1 MSLGLPRFLGLLT
14 GSETRPYTNVTEVPS
29 SLVTSAICF
38 LATEPDKMGLGLSV
52 WADRSRIFMKLKLDR
67 IISIATLFA
76 ALVAIILVLKK
87 PAQVAQ
93 PQAPAATAT
102 PAQSFGQKMEQ
113 LEQAAQQASPASS
126 GNYAAAP
133 SQTQQTVSSS
143 PQAKAETH
151 SNSGG
156 IGALLAQAAGAAGLG
171 GLSPDSN
178 VGDGEPNIKDQQVT
192 YEGDLVHGRFLTE
205 IAGKDVWVTISG
217 HMGSKDG
224 YATFEPTEFKV
235 GDVSV
240 PVSLV
245 NPALQRK
252 LAEQRDKLKLPD

>member
-1 MSLGLPRFLGLLT
+1 
-14 GSETRPYTNVTEVPS
+14 
-29 SLVTSAICF
+29 VTSAICF
-38 LATEPDKMGLGLSV
+38 LATEPDKMRLGLSV
-52 WADRSRIFMKLKLDR
+52 WADRSRTFMKLKLDR

-93 PQAPAATAT
+93 PQAPAATAAPT
-102 PAQSFGQKMEQ
+102 QSFGEKMEQ
-113 LEQAAQQASPASS
+113 LERAAQQASPASS
-126 GNYAAAP
+126 GNYAATP
-133 SQTQQTVSSS
+133 SQTQQAAPSNA
-143 PQAKAETH
+143 QAKAETH

-192 YEGDLVHGRFLTE
+192 YEGDIVHGRFLTE

-252 LAEQRDKLKLPD
+252 LAEQRDKLKLPE

>member
-1 MSLGLPRFLGLLT
+1 
-14 GSETRPYTNVTEVPS
+14 
-29 SLVTSAICF
+29 
-38 LATEPDKMGLGLSV
+38 
-52 WADRSRIFMKLKLDR
+52 MKLKLDR

-76 ALVAIILVLKK
+76 ALGAIFLVLKK
-87 PAQVAQ
+87 PAPVVV
-93 PQAPAATAT
+93 QAPATTTA
-102 PAQSFGQKMEQ
+102 PAQSSGQKMEQ
-113 LEQAAQQASPASS
+113 PEQVVQQASPASG
-126 GNYAAAP
+126 GNYSATPVQNQMP
-133 SQTQQTVSSS
+133 SQTQQTAAVSAQ
-143 PQAKAETH
+143 PKAESH
-151 SNSGG
+151 FGSDG
-156 IGALLAQAAGAAGLG
+156 IGALLAQAAQSAGGG

-192 YEGDLVHGRFLTE
+192 YEGDVVHGRFLTE
-205 IAGKDVWVTISG
+205 IAGRDVWVTISG

-252 LAEQRDKLKLPD
+252 LAEQRDKLKLPE